1 MTGRTTIVIAHRLST
16 VVDADLIYVMGGG
29 NVLEHG
35 THDELMAENGSYAKL
50 VHAQQLD
57 HGSPVSEDADDDD
70 GEEENATVLS
80 AAQSL
85 DVSCSTVNVVASQ
98 VTVVP
103 EQSVWSLVRELAVII
118 PDTKCTYAWGSL
130 FGICEFAIHSHWSQ
144 LTEVRR
150 IVGGLVH
157 PAFGIVYGECELC

>member
-35 THDELMAENGSYAKL
+35 THNELMAENGSYAKL
-50 VHAQQLD
+50 VHAQHFD

-85 DVSCSTVNVVASQ
+85 DVSCSTVNVVAS
-98 VTVVP
+98 
-103 EQSVWSLVRELAVII
+103 
-118 PDTKCTYAWGSL
+118 
-130 FGICEFAIHSHWSQ
+130 
-144 LTEVRR
+144 
-150 IVGGLVH
+150 
-157 PAFGIVYGECELC
+157 